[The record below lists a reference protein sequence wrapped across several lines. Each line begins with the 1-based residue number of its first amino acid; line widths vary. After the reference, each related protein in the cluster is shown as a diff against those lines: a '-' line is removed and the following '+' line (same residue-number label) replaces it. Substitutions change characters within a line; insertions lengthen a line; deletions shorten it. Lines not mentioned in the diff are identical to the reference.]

1 MNAIVLTGACSG
13 LGRAIHNLLISER
26 YSADQRIFLCRSVD
40 HKNSGLIEYLS
51 SDFSRD
57 EFDAS
62 SININPYSKKIIF
75 INNAGSI
82 GVIDKAINLKSEQ
95 INNSILINFLAPL
108 KLSQILAIA
117 ALKNNAELVILNITT
132 GATVKPVG
140 GWLSYSAS
148 KAAIKIAF
156 DTMAVENSNVKIIH
170 YDPGV
175 IDTNMQATIR
185 SSSADKMPAVS
196 LFNEYKV
203 NQILRAPEVV
213 AQEIDK
219 IILEI

>member
-1 MNAIVLTGACSG
+1 MNTIVLTGACSG
-13 LGRAIHNLLISER
+13 LGGAIHNLLISER
-26 YSADQRIFLCRSVD
+26 YSADQRIFLCRSVNY
-40 HKNSGLIEYLS
+40 KKSGLIEYLS
-51 SDFSRD
+51 YDFSRD

-62 SININPYSKKIIF
+62 SLNINPSSKKIIF

-95 INNSILINFLAPL
+95 INESVLINFLAPL
-108 KLSQILAIA
+108 KLSQILAMA
-117 ALKNNAELVILNITT
+117 ALKNNAELVVLNITT

-140 GWLSYSAS
+140 GWLSYNAS

-156 DTMAVENSNVKIIH
+156 DTMAVENSNVRIIH

-175 IDTNMQATIR
+175 IDTNMQAIIR
-185 SSSADKMPAVS
+185 SSSADKMPSVA

-203 NQILRAPEVV
+203 NQMLRAPEVV

-219 IILEI
+219 IILEL